1 MKRSEINALMRDTL
15 QFLEAHHFKLPPF
28 AYWSPDEWKQK
39 GPEVKDIILNQMG
52 WDITDFGSG
61 DFRRYG
67 LVLFTIRNGRLEDI
81 PHGGKSY
88 AEKILIAEEGQAVP
102 MHFHFKKA
110 EDIINRAGGV
120 LIVEVYNA
128 TSKNT
133 LATTPVKVTCDGVTR
148 TVPAG
153 TKLELSVGESVT
165 LYPRMYHKFIGKGGK
180 VLIGEVSSVNDDRVD
195 NYFLE
200 KTTRFADIEEDESPL
215 HLLYAEYEKYA
226 RNPN

>member
-1 MKRSEINALMRDTL
+1 MKRSEINALMRETL
-15 QFLEAHHFKLPPF
+15 KFLDAHHFKLPPF
-28 AYWSPDEWKQK
+28 AYWSPDEWKRK
-39 GPEVKDIILNQMG
+39 GSEVKDIILNQMG

-61 DFRRYG
+61 DFHRVG
-67 LVLFTIRNGRLEDI
+67 LILFTIRNGRLEDI
-81 PHGGKSY
+81 PHGGKNY

-102 MHFHFKKA
+102 MHFHYNKA

-120 LIVEVYNA
+120 LSVEVYNA
-128 TSKNT
+128 TLKNT

-153 TKLELSVGESVT
+153 TKLELAVGESVT
-165 LYPRMYHKFIGKGGK
+165 LYPRMYHKFVGKRGK

-200 KTTRFADIEEDESPL
+200 RVTRFSDIDEDEPPL

-226 RNPN
+226 KNY